1 LEAFF
6 GDQAV
11 HTLAERSRL
20 SLEARVGTLLD
31 AERARYL
38 DLLDSLELEDD
49 SAEHLRDA
57 AHRVDDLRFA
67 GRQVADDQHTD
78 GHVR

>member
-1 LEAFF
+1 
-6 GDQAV
+6 
-11 HTLAERSRL
+11 
-20 SLEARVGTLLD
+20 VGTLLD
-31 AERARYL
+31 GERARYL

-67 GRQVADDQHTD
+67 GRQAADDQHTD